1 MTRASQVLLTR
12 VVVIIACFLLLEA
25 LCRASVISPLVMIA
39 PSAMF
44 ASMLHLLPAAD
55 IRDDILRTSVTVVG
69 GFVISVL
76 AGFALGA
83 ALHASPRLRRTIDPL
98 LASYYAVPSFIFYPL
113 LVAIF
118 GLNVLPLMV
127 IGVVFAAPAMM
138 IATLLGL
145 DRVPPVLRKVART
158 HRLGRARTIFLV
170 VLPAAMPNL
179 FNGIR
184 LAFAYAFIAIIAGEF
199 ILSGGGLGYAIG
211 YAYDSFEGR
220 RMYGLLL
227 FVLLIAIVV
236 NGVLYSWEKRL
247 IGRRSR

>member
-1 MTRASQVLLTR
+1 MTRAGQVLLTR
-12 VVVIIACFLLLEA
+12 ILVIIACFLLLEA
-25 LCRASVISPLVMIA
+25 LCRTGVISPLVMIA

-55 IRDDILRTSVTVVG
+55 VRHDVLRTSVTVVG

-118 GLNVLPLMV
+118 GLNALPLMV
-127 IGVVFAAPAMM
+127 IGIVFAAPAMM

-220 RMYGLLL
+220 RMYGLLI

-236 NGVLYSWEKRL
+236 NGVLYTWEKRL